1 MPIGEEINLFI
12 CNLKCSSYLWSGTLI
27 MEFWFQAWKCPFY
40 APLRFQTHNEIMI
53 AVRPAAA
60 AVIWHVYHSIKTPN
74 TLRITFDSYSKYLHR
89 IQYKEVFF
97 IPYKEVFDVL
107 IKYTLPYMYCK
118 WQSVHTWNRTQSF
131 YKISKAFLMSY
142 QTAL

>member
-1 MPIGEEINLFI
+1 MDVFVRIVWIYEVNAQRMGCDRTRTRTFMCALASSLGQIGEEFNHFFV
-12 CNLKCSSYLWSGTLI
+12 CNLKCFSYFWSSTLI

-74 TLRITFDSYSKYLHR
+74 TLKITFDSYSKY
-89 IQYKEVFF
+89 IEYNICTEVFF
-97 IPYKEVFDVL
+97 IP
-107 IKYTLPYMYCK
+107 
-118 WQSVHTWNRTQSF
+118 
-131 YKISKAFLMSY
+131 
-142 QTAL
+142 